1 MSAGA
6 ESTLADG
13 CRRWCGAISKKTD
26 SIHKGEDEEQL
37 MDKETQLSEA
47 IEAALDKKAQD
58 AVVLELVEICSF
70 TDYFLICTGT
80 STRHNQTI
88 ADHIEETLKKE
99 GVRPLHIEGYPEG
112 DWILLDYV
120 DFVVHIFSA
129 RAREFYDLERLWR
142 AGKRHD
148 ARDLIGQRAL

>member
-1 MSAGA
+1 MCGVTLRKTSSIRNAKPWA
-6 ESTLADG
+6 EPDG
-13 CRRWCGAISKKTD
+13 E
-26 SIHKGEDEEQL
+26 KG
-37 MDKETQLSEA
+37 DKEHPLMQKENQLSEA

-58 AVVLELVEICSF
+58 AVVLELGDICSF

-80 STRHNQTI
+80 STRQNQTI
-88 ADHIEETLKKE
+88 ADHIEETLKKFGE
-99 GVRPLHIEGYPEG
+99 RPLHVEGRSEG
-112 DWILLDYV
+112 EWILMDYV

-148 ARDLIGQRAL
+148 ARELIGQRVI

>member
-1 MSAGA
+1 MS
-6 ESTLADG
+6 
-13 CRRWCGAISKKTD
+13 
-26 SIHKGEDEEQL
+26 
-37 MDKETQLSEA
+37 DKEYQLSEA

-58 AVVLELVEICSF
+58 AVVLELGEVCSF

-88 ADHIEETLKKE
+88 AEYIAETLKKD
-99 GVRPLHIEGYPEG
+99 GVRPLHIEGHTEG
-112 DWILLDYV
+112 EWILLDYV

-142 AGKRHD
+142 AGKRRD
-148 ARDLIGQRAL
+148 AHELIGQRAL

>member
-1 MSAGA
+1 MSN
-6 ESTLADG
+6 
-13 CRRWCGAISKKTD
+13 
-26 SIHKGEDEEQL
+26 
-37 MDKETQLSEA
+37 KENQLSEA

-58 AVVLELVEICSF
+58 AVVIELGEICSF

-88 ADHIEETLKKE
+88 AEHIAETLKKE
-99 GVRPLHIEGYPEG
+99 GIRPLHIEGHTEG
-112 DWILLDYV
+112 EWILIDYV

-142 AGKRHD
+142 AGKRRD
-148 ARDLIGQRAL
+148 AHEFVSPPAL

>member
-1 MSAGA
+1 M
-6 ESTLADG
+6 E
-13 CRRWCGAISKKTD
+13 
-26 SIHKGEDEEQL
+26 
-37 MDKETQLSEA
+37 KENQLSEA

-58 AVVLELVEICSF
+58 AVVLELEGLCSF

-88 ADHIEETLKKE
+88 ADSIEGTLKRQ
-99 GVRPLHIEGYPEG
+99 GVRPLHIEGHTEG
-112 DWILLDYV
+112 EWILLDYV

-142 AGKRHD
+142 AGKRRD
-148 ARDLIGQRAL
+148 AHELIGQRTV

>member
-1 MSAGA
+1 MY
-6 ESTLADG
+6 
-13 CRRWCGAISKKTD
+13 
-26 SIHKGEDEEQL
+26 
-37 MDKETQLSEA
+37 KENQLSEA

-58 AVVLELVEICSF
+58 AVVLDLADVCSF

-88 ADHIEETLKKE
+88 AEAIEETLRQD
-99 GVRPLHIEGYPEG
+99 GVRPLHVEGHKEG
-112 DWILLDYV
+112 EWILLDYV

-142 AGKRHD
+142 AGKRRD
-148 ARDLIGQRAL
+148 ANELIALNVQR